1 MKNNRQIMTILAA
14 ICAVLV
20 IAAGVF
26 VFLRARDAQT
36 VSRQDSDDFT
46 YEDSEGKSENS
57 LSGTE
62 ITVDGK
68 TYIYNTDIRNI
79 LFMGVDKKDETMEVQ
94 EYAGR
99 GGTGGLYYTLVFKYK
114 RKNGCDVEY
123 IQRFYDG
130 RGYLRYV
137 RQFCGNRRNAACAA
151 VRLW

>member
-99 GGTGGLYYTLVFKYK
+99 GGQADCIILLSLNTK
-114 RKNGCDVEY
+114 
-123 IQRFYDG
+123 
-130 RGYLRYV
+130 
-137 RQFCGNRRNAACAA
+137 
-151 VRLW
+151 